1 MARNYKDASAERRA
15 RLSPK
20 ARGRAEVFE
29 RAYGLAV
36 QVMQRRL
43 DLGWTQAQL
52 ADKADIDQ
60 GDLSRIERGVIAPN
74 ESTLARI
81 ADVMGCSWQLVEK
94 PAAVAKVTP
103 IERKRVSTTRVVHRS
118 VAASSLASR
127 TSTQIAAHS
136 QKSGRTRPK
145 AAKKSAR

>member
-1 MARNYKDASAERRA
+1 MVRNYEDASSERRA

-20 ARGRAEVFE
+20 TRDKAEVFE

-43 DLGWTQAQL
+43 ELGWTQAQL
-52 ADKADIDQ
+52 ADKAEIDQ

-74 ESTLARI
+74 ESTLVRI
-81 ADVMGCSWQLVEK
+81 ADVMGCSWQLMEK
-94 PAAVAKVTP
+94 PVAVAKVTP
-103 IERKRVSTTRVVHRS
+103 IERKRVSPTRVVHRS

-127 TSTQIAAHS
+127 KSTQVATYS
-136 QKSGRTRPK
+136 QKSGRARPK